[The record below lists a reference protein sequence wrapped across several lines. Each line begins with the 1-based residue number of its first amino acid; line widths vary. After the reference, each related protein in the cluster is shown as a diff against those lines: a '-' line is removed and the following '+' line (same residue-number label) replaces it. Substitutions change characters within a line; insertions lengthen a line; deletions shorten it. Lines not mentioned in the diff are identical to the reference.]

1 MVYLKCCYERRNM
14 SEISFVAQQTG
25 KTKEQVK
32 LMPCPLWIMHDQ
44 HKVIVWEK
52 WQIEALLN
60 SMQDDDIVYRI
71 SI

>member
-1 MVYLKCCYERRNM
+1 M
-14 SEISFVAQQTG
+14 SELSFVAQHTG
-25 KTKEQVK
+25 KTEEQVK

-44 HKVIVWEK
+44 RKVIVWEK